1 LSDDNVWRQ
10 AAAYRGI
17 TEGAGVTLKSTMQG
31 TQLGVSTILARAAGP
46 YAASLVVT
54 RMLGER
60 SAVTFGETAARVLR
74 LAGGL
79 LDIGVQPG
87 DRVATLQ
94 WNNQEHLEVHYGV
107 PLIGAV
113 IHTLNPR
120 LTAAELA
127 YIIDDAADRVV
138 IVDAELLDVLAPVL
152 ELTRTVATVIV
163 VGGSGEPAVLP
174 GWPGELVAYGDVLT
188 RASAPL
194 ELPEVEEDQAAVLCY
209 TSGTTGPP
217 KGVLYSHRSVFLH
230 ALMTCTTNAL
240 AVGETDR
247 VLAVAPL
254 FHANGWGLAYAT
266 LLSGADLILP
276 DRVMEPRRLVSLIEE
291 ERPTVSSGVVTVWT
305 RIMEVAK
312 ESGADLSSLRLVQC
326 GGSAVPSVLMEYF
339 QNEHGVFIQQAWGMT
354 ETGPIAAVSKP
365 PKQADASAYWYYRRA
380 AGRILPGLEARICDD
395 NGDVLPSDGEA
406 IGELEVRGPWVT
418 GSYFGAAATD
428 RSFHD
433 GWLRTGDVGR
443 LDPQGYIYITD
454 RSKDVIKSGG
464 EWISSVQIEDLLT
477 RYPGILEAAVIG
489 VPDDRW
495 GERPLA
501 CVVPD
506 PDAPPTF
513 AELEGY
519 LTGHMA
525 KWQVPRLW
533 RAVPHLP
540 RTSVE
545 KVDKRA
551 LRRTYELGDVTE
563 PRVLPEDAVEDEG

>member
-1 LSDDNVWRQ
+1 
-10 AAAYRGI
+10 
-17 TEGAGVTLKSTMQG
+17 VTLKSTMQDI
-31 TQLGVSTILARAAGP
+31 QLGLSTILARAAGP
-46 YAASLVVT
+46 YSGSLVIT
-54 RMLGER
+54 RTLTER
-60 SAVTFGETAARVLR
+60 SVVTFGETAARIR
-74 LAGGL
+74 QLASGL

-107 PLIGAV
+107 PVIGAV

-127 YIIDDAADRVV
+127 YIIDDAGDRVV
-138 IVDAELLDVLAPVL
+138 IVDSELLDVLAPVL
-152 ELTRTVATVIV
+152 ELTTTVTTVIV
-163 VGGSGEPAVLP
+163 VGGSGAADALP
-174 GWPGELVAYGDVLT
+174 GWPGEAAAYEDILT
-188 RASAPL
+188 RAPAL
-194 ELPEVEEDQAAVLCY
+194 AEFPEIGEDQASVLCY

-217 KGVLYSHRSVFLH
+217 KGILYSHRSLFLH

-247 VLAVAPL
+247 MLAIAPM
-254 FHANGWGLAYAT
+254 FHANGWGFAYAS

-276 DRVMEPRRLVSLIEE
+276 DRVMEPRRLVSLIVE
-291 ERPTVSSGVVTVWT
+291 ERPTVSSGVPTVWT
-305 RIMEVAK
+305 RIMEIAR
-312 ESGADLSSLRLVQC
+312 ETGADLSSLRLVQC
-326 GGSAVPSVLMEYF
+326 GGSAVPSALMEYY

-365 PKQADASAYWYYRRA
+365 PKQADASAHWYYRRA

-418 GSYFGAAATD
+418 GSYFGAAATAQ
-428 RSFHD
+428 SFHD
-433 GWLRTGDVGR
+433 GWLRTGDVGT
-443 LDPQGYIYITD
+443 LDGQGYIRITD

-464 EWISSVQIEDLLT
+464 EWISSVQIEDLLN
-477 RYPGILEAAVIG
+477 RYPGVLESAVIG

-501 CVVPD
+501 CVVLD
-506 PDAPPTF
+506 PAAPPAF
-513 AELEGY
+513 AELEDY
-519 LTGHMA
+519 LAEHIA
-525 KWQVPRLW
+525 RWQVPRLW
-533 RAVPHLP
+533 KAVPKLP

-545 KVDKRA
+545 KIDKRA
-551 LRRTYELGDVTE
+551 LRRTIDAGDISLENT
-563 PRVLPEDAVEDEG
+563 R

>member
-1 LSDDNVWRQ
+1 M
-10 AAAYRGI
+10 
-17 TEGAGVTLKSTMQG
+17 TLKSTMQG
-31 TQLGVSTILARAAGP
+31 TQLGLSTILARAAGP
-46 YAASLVVT
+46 YAASSVIT
-54 RMLGER
+54 RTLTER
-60 SAVTFGETAARVLR
+60 SVVTFGETAARVR
-74 LAGGL
+74 QLAAGL

-107 PLIGAV
+107 PVIGAV

-127 YIIDDAADRVV
+127 YIIDDAGDRVV
-138 IVDAELLDVLAPVL
+138 IVDAELLGVLAPVL
-152 ELTRTVATVIV
+152 ELTTTVRTVIV
-163 VGGSGEPAVLP
+163 TRGPGSAGPGAGTGADALP
-174 GWPGELVAYGDVLT
+174 GWPGEIVAYGDVLT
-188 RASAPL
+188 RAPAL
-194 ELPEVEEDQAAVLCY
+194 AELPEIAEDQASVLCY

-217 KGVLYSHRSVFLH
+217 KGVLYSHRSLFLH

-240 AVGETDR
+240 GVGETDR
-247 VLAVAPL
+247 LLAIAPL
-254 FHANGWGLAYAT
+254 FHANGWGFAYAS

-276 DRVMEPRRLVSLIEE
+276 DRVMEPRRLVSLIVE
-291 ERPTVSSGVVTVWT
+291 ERPTVSSGVPTVWT
-305 RIMEVAK
+305 RIMEIAK
-312 ESGADLSSLRLVQC
+312 ETGADLSSLRLVQC
-326 GGSAVPSVLMEYF
+326 GGSAVPSALMEYY

-365 PKQADASAYWYYRRA
+365 PKQADPSAYWYYRRA

-433 GWLRTGDVGR
+433 GWLRTGDVGT
-443 LDPQGYIYITD
+443 LDSQGYIRITD

-464 EWISSVQIEDLLT
+464 EWISSVQIEDLLS
-477 RYPGILEAAVIG
+477 RHPGVLEAAVIG

-501 CVVPD
+501 CVVLD
-506 PDAPPTF
+506 PDASPAF
-513 AELEGY
+513 AELEDY
-519 LTGHMA
+519 LAGHIA

-533 RAVPHLP
+533 KAVPRLP

-545 KVDKRA
+545 KVDKKA
-551 LRRTYELGDVTE
+551 LRRTYEAGGITGPAARPQDSLENT
-563 PRVLPEDAVEDEG
+563 R

>member
-1 LSDDNVWRQ
+1 M
-10 AAAYRGI
+10 
-17 TEGAGVTLKSTMQG
+17 TLKSTMQDI
-31 TQLGVSTILARAAGP
+31 QLGLSTILARAEGP

-54 RMLGER
+54 RTLTER
-60 SAVTFGETAARVLR
+60 SVVTFGETAARVR
-74 LAGGL
+74 QLASGL
-79 LDIGVQPG
+79 LGIGVQPG

-107 PLIGAV
+107 PVIGAV

-127 YIIDDAADRVV
+127 YIIDDAGDRVV
-138 IVDAELLDVLAPVL
+138 IVDSELLDVLAPVL
-152 ELTRTVATVIV
+152 GLTKTVTTVIV
-163 VGGSGEPAVLP
+163 VGGSGAADALP
-174 GWPGELVAYGDVLT
+174 GWPGEVAAYEDVLT
-188 RASAPL
+188 RAPA
-194 ELPEVEEDQAAVLCY
+194 LPEFRQIAEDQASVLCY

-217 KGVLYSHRSVFLH
+217 KGILYSHRSLFLH

-247 VLAVAPL
+247 MLAIAPM
-254 FHANGWGLAYAT
+254 FHANGWGFAYAS

-276 DRVMEPRRLVSLIEE
+276 DRVMEPRRLVSLIVE
-291 ERPTVSSGVVTVWT
+291 ERPTVSSGVPTVWT
-305 RIMEVAK
+305 RIMEIAK
-312 ESGADLSSLRLVQC
+312 ETGADLSSLRLVQC
-326 GGSAVPSVLMEYF
+326 GGSAVPSALMEYY

-418 GSYFGAAATD
+418 GSYFGAAATG

-433 GWLRTGDVGR
+433 GWLRTGDVGT
-443 LDPQGYIYITD
+443 LDSQGYIRITD
-454 RSKDVIKSGG
+454 RTKDVIKSGG
-464 EWISSVQIEDLLT
+464 EWISSVQIEDLLN
-477 RYPGILEAAVIG
+477 RYPGVLEAAVIG

-501 CVVPD
+501 CVVLD
-506 PDAPPTF
+506 PGAPPAF
-513 AELEGY
+513 AELEDY
-519 LTGHMA
+519 LAEHIA

-533 RAVPHLP
+533 KTVPRLP

-551 LRRTYELGDVTE
+551 LRRTYNLGDMTGQAV
-563 PRVLPEDAVEDEG
+563 RPEDTAENRR

>member
-1 LSDDNVWRQ
+1 V
-10 AAAYRGI
+10 A
-17 TEGAGVTLKSTMQG
+17 LKSTMQG
-31 TQLGVSTILARAAGP
+31 TQLGLSTILARAEGP

-54 RMLGER
+54 RTLTER
-60 SAVTFGETAARVLR
+60 SVVTFGETAARVR
-74 LAGGL
+74 QLAAGL
-79 LDIGVQPG
+79 LDIGAQPG

-107 PLIGAV
+107 PVIGAV

-120 LTAAELA
+120 LSAAELA
-127 YIIDDAADRVV
+127 YIIDDAGDRVV
-138 IVDAELLDVLAPVL
+138 IADAELIDVLAAVL
-152 ELTRTVATVIV
+152 ELTKTVATVIV
-163 VGGSGEPAVLP
+163 VGGSGDADALP
-174 GWPGELVAYGDVLT
+174 GWRGEVVAYGDLLA
-188 RASAPL
+188 RAPALS
-194 ELPEVEEDQAAVLCY
+194 ELPEIDEDQASVLCY

-217 KGVLYSHRSVFLH
+217 KGILYSHRSLFLH

-247 VLAVAPL
+247 ILAIAPM
-254 FHANGWGLAYAT
+254 FHANGWGLAYAS

-291 ERPTVSSGVVTVWT
+291 ERATVSSGVVTVWT
-305 RIMEVAK
+305 RIMEVAR
-312 ESGADLSSLRLVQC
+312 ETGADLSSLRLVQC
-326 GGSAVPSVLMEYF
+326 GGSAVPSALMEYF

-365 PKQADASAYWYYRRA
+365 PKQADPSAYWHYRRA

-395 NGDVLPSDGEA
+395 NGDVLPSDGAA

-418 GSYFGAAATD
+418 GAYFGAAATD

-443 LDPQGYIYITD
+443 LDPQGYIFITD

-477 RYPGILEAAVIG
+477 RYPGVLEAAVIG

-501 CVVPD
+501 CVVLD
-506 PDAPPTF
+506 PDAPPAF
-513 AELEGY
+513 ADLEDY
-519 LTGHMA
+519 LAGHVA
-525 KWQVPRLW
+525 KWQVPRRW
-533 RAVPHLP
+533 QAVPRLP

-545 KVDKRA
+545 KVDKKA
-551 LRRTYELGDVTE
+551 LRRTYNLGDITE
-563 PRVLPEDAVEDEG
+563 QAEGEAPAPG

>member
-1 LSDDNVWRQ
+1 
-10 AAAYRGI
+10 
-17 TEGAGVTLKSTMQG
+17 VTLKSTMQDI
-31 TQLGVSTILARAAGP
+31 QLGLSTILARAAGP
-46 YAASLVVT
+46 YSASLVVT
-54 RMLGER
+54 RTLTGR
-60 SAVTFGETAARVLR
+60 SVVTFGETAARVR
-74 LAGGL
+74 QLASGL

-94 WNNQEHLEVHYGV
+94 WNNQEHLEAHYGV
-107 PLIGAV
+107 PVIGAV

-127 YIIDDAADRVV
+127 YIIDDAGDRVV
-138 IVDAELLDVLAPVL
+138 IVDSELVDVLAPVL
-152 ELTRTVATVIV
+152 AQTRTVTTVIV
-163 VGGSGEPAVLP
+163 VGGSGAADALP
-174 GWPGELVAYGDVLT
+174 GWPGEVAAYEDILT
-188 RASAPL
+188 RAPA
-194 ELPEVEEDQAAVLCY
+194 LPQFPEIAEDQASVLCY

-217 KGVLYSHRSVFLH
+217 KGILYSHRSLFLH

-247 VLAVAPL
+247 ILAIAPM
-254 FHANGWGLAYAT
+254 FHANGWGLAYAS

-305 RIMEVAK
+305 RIMEVAR
-312 ESGADLSSLRLVQC
+312 ETGADLSSLRLVQC

-433 GWLRTGDVGR
+433 GWLRTGDVGT
-443 LDPQGYIYITD
+443 LDSQGYIRITD

-477 RYPGILEAAVIG
+477 RYPGVVEAAVIG
-489 VPDDRW
+489 VPDARW
-495 GERPLA
+495 QERPLA
-501 CVVPD
+501 CVVLD
-506 PDAPPTF
+506 PDAPPAF
-513 AELEGY
+513 AELEAY
-519 LTGHMA
+519 LAEHIA

-533 RAVPHLP
+533 KTVPKLP

-551 LRRTYELGDVTE
+551 LRRTYNLGDITE
-563 PRVLPEDAVEDEG
+563 QAVRPEDTAKNRR

>member
-1 LSDDNVWRQ
+1 M
-10 AAAYRGI
+10 
-17 TEGAGVTLKSTMQG
+17 TLKSTMQG
-31 TQLGVSTILARAAGP
+31 TQLGLSTILARAAGP
-46 YAASLVVT
+46 YSASSVIT
-54 RMLGER
+54 RTLTER
-60 SAVTFGETAARVLR
+60 SVVTFGETAARVR
-74 LAGGL
+74 QLAGGL

-107 PLIGAV
+107 PVIGAV

-127 YIIDDAADRVV
+127 YIIDDAGDRVV
-138 IVDAELLDVLAPVL
+138 IADYELLGVLAPVL
-152 ELTRTVATVIV
+152 ELTRTVRTVIV
-163 VGGSGEPAVLP
+163 TRGPGDADALP
-174 GWPGELVAYGDVLT
+174 GWPGEVAGYDDVLT
-188 RASAPL
+188 RAPAL
-194 ELPEVEEDQAAVLCY
+194 AGLPEIAEDQASVLCY

-217 KGVLYSHRSVFLH
+217 KGVLYSHRSLFLH

-247 VLAVAPL
+247 LLAIAPL
-254 FHANGWGLAYAT
+254 FHANGWGFAYAS

-276 DRVMEPRRLVSLIEE
+276 DRVMEPRRLVSLIVE
-291 ERPTVSSGVVTVWT
+291 ERPTVSSGVPTVWT
-305 RIMEVAK
+305 RIMDIAK
-312 ESGADLSSLRLVQC
+312 ETGADLSSLRLVQC
-326 GGSAVPSVLMEYF
+326 GGSAVPSALMEYY

-433 GWLRTGDVGR
+433 GWLRTGDVGT
-443 LDPQGYIYITD
+443 LDSQGYIRITD

-464 EWISSVQIEDLLT
+464 EWISSVDLENALVAHPAV
-477 RYPGILEAAVIG
+477 REAGVIAVPHPKWDERPVAAVVLRSG
-489 VPDDRW
+489 TTATPDELRDF
-495 GERPLA
+495 LA
-501 CVVPD
+501 SR
-506 PDAPPTF
+506 F
-513 AELEGY
+513 
-519 LTGHMA
+519 A
-525 KWQVPRLW
+525 KWQLPDAFVFLEEL
-533 RAVPHLP
+533 PH
-540 RTSVE
+540 TSTGKLSKLELRKRFADWQWE
-545 KVDKRA
+545 KVEAK
-551 LRRTYELGDVTE
+551 
-563 PRVLPEDAVEDEG
+563 P